1 VTSPE
6 SRALTLEAERLAAIG
21 NLTDALERMHDA
33 YHLEP
38 SAYRASGILRISRK
52 AGLDEAAHALDL
64 GREALAKWPDDVWL
78 QRGFAWCLWSVW
90 LKPADQQVKDDRPL
104 SPQAW
109 VDVQDAVREIASLH
123 LPAGDVAKEQSFL
136 VAARLAK
143 TMADWPFVLE
153 LIEWFPEDSCGTESR
168 THEGRSLPSPREQWW
183 GWSVRALLGTD
194 QPDKALEHA
203 KRAIAIY
210 PNSLPLRR
218 LEALALQETG
228 AYEAALETLR
238 FLQARQPRQWYLAAD
253 LSKALDAAG
262 QRQEATSWA
271 LACLGMPGPIE
282 GRIRIMERST
292 TWLAEAGHMDAARET
307 CVLAWIL
314 AQQHQWE
321 RRTRATE
328 ALMTQWGWSR
338 PAKTPRLQDQLQIA
352 RSHWTTHG
360 GAKPR
365 LSNPDSLDP
374 ARTVDQDQQRL
385 GTIAQW
391 HADRGYGFVR
401 DQSGGMHF
409 FLLRDAKG
417 IPGGPISGMRVTCK
431 IEPSFDRKKGK
442 PSTAARNL
450 MPSPDDERM

>member
-1 VTSPE
+1 MCRPMGSGY
-6 SRALTLEAERLAAIG
+6 LQLILEARRLCGTAPAPLG
-21 NLTDALERMHDA
+21 HQGLGGSGSALPLVLLSQYPRQH
-33 YHLEP
+33 
-38 SAYRASGILRISRK
+38 
-52 AGLDEAAHALDL
+52 AGLSGCVHVPCL
-64 GREALAKWPDDVWL
+64 GQPC
-78 QRGFAWCLWSVW
+78 G
-90 LKPADQQVKDDRPL
+90 
-104 SPQAW
+104 
-109 VDVQDAVREIASLH
+109 ASLH
-123 LPAGDVAKEQSFL
+123 DSNTALDG
-136 VAARLAK
+136 AR
-143 TMADWPFVLE
+143 
-153 LIEWFPEDSCGTESR
+153 
-168 THEGRSLPSPREQWW
+168 
-183 GWSVRALLGTD
+183 
-194 QPDKALEHA
+194 HA
-203 KRAIAIY
+203 KARQG
-210 PNSLPLRR
+210 PTCCFLSLASSVECLRQVRCQIPLAWLTCLQKSKGFQGGLISAGLLKCQR